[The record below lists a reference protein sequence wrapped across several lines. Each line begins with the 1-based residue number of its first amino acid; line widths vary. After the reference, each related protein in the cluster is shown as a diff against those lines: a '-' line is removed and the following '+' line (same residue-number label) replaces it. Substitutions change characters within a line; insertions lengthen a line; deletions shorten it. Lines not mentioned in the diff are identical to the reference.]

1 MELDK
6 RIKIMPKDEKL
17 LDNTAG
23 RAKKTFIR
31 LSQSEAFF
39 NKLISELS
47 SKTEAEI
54 YDIFIGFD
62 CEFKTKEIKPSITAK
77 ILFWSSFVIVGIMT
91 VFAILFAAAADT
103 GSDAILRVIVVI
115 AIGSIMAYI
124 AYKLAD
130 SKRRAEHSE
139 EEIKEVSKKRAN
151 EIELAAQKEIYIHF
165 NKLIEKFKNDADIFN
180 SSYKVDIE
188 NAKTIIIEE
197 SYLAFQDKSAC
208 YNINKDEIVFFDI
221 PKVSILKFHF
231 TTGLFPKSDI
241 SIDKYQ
247 ELALKMHETDLVYT
261 IPYLHA
267 NNLITP
273 YRYSQKDIVSFT
285 YLGTEVVKVTGGE
298 VNLTVAGLTG
308 GAAIW
313 GYLFGT
319 LTLNN
324 EICDLR
330 EVLVTLS
337 DNKMI
342 DVKGIDFYKDLLCYF
357 PDKELHSHVKNQDI
371 ISEPVI
377 TETANPI
384 NKKDIPTIK
393 EQLKEF
399 KEMLDEGLI
408 TQEDYDEK
416 KKLILAEFNENNPA

>member
-6 RIKIMPKDEKL
+6 RIKTMPKDEKL

-23 RAKKTFIR
+23 SAKKTFIR

-47 SKTEAEI
+47 SRDEAEI
-54 YDIFIGFD
+54 NDIFIGFD
-62 CEFKTKEIKPSITAK
+62 CEFETKEITYSIIVR
-77 ILFWSSFVIVGIMT
+77 ILAWSSIIIFILTII
-91 VFAILFAAAADT
+91 FAILLAMKIDNGGIIF
-103 GSDAILRVIVVI
+103 GGLIIGAILAFLV
-115 AIGSIMAYI
+115 YQ
-124 AYKLAD
+124 LAD
-130 SKRRAEHSE
+130 SKSKSEHPE
-139 EEIKEVSKKRAN
+139 EEIKEVAIKRAN
-151 EIELAAQKEIYIHF
+151 EMEQIAQKEIYIHF

-180 SSYKVDIE
+180 SNYKVDIE
-188 NAKTIIIEE
+188 NAKTLIID
-197 SYLAFQDKSAC
+197 SSHLTFHDKSIC
-208 YNINKDEIVFFDI
+208 YNINEDEIVFYDI
-221 PKVSILKFHF
+221 PKVSILRFHF
-231 TTGLFPKSDI
+231 TTCMSDTLDI
-241 SIDKYQ
+241 SMEQYKVLRKY
-247 ELALKMHETDLVYT
+247 ETDLVYI

-273 YRYSQKDIVSFT
+273 YKYSEKDIVSFT
-285 YLGTEVVKVTGGE
+285 YLGTEVVKITGGE
-298 VNLTVAGLTG
+298 INLTGVGLTG
-308 GAAIW
+308 PIIW

-319 LTLNN
+319 LTFNN

-330 EVLVTLS
+330 EVLVTVS
-337 DNKMI
+337 GNKMI

-371 ISEPVI
+371 ISESVI

-384 NKKDIPTIK
+384 NKSDIPTIK

-416 KKLILAEFNENNPA
+416 KKIILSEFNENNPA

>member
-6 RIKIMPKDEKL
+6 RIKTMPKDEKL
-17 LDNTAG
+17 LDNTAVS
-23 RAKKTFIR
+23 AKKTFIR

-54 YDIFIGFD
+54 NDIFIGFD
-62 CEFKTKEIKPSITAK
+62 CEFKTKQIIPSITAR
-77 ILFWSSFVIVGIMT
+77 ILFWSSFIIVGIMT
-91 VFAILFAAAADT
+91 VFAILFAATADT
-103 GSDAILRVIVVI
+103 GSDAIIRVIVVI
-115 AIGSIMAYI
+115 MIGSILAFI
-124 AYKLAD
+124 SYKLAD

-139 EEIKEVSKKRAN
+139 EEIKEVAQKRAN
-151 EIELAAQKEIYIHF
+151 EIELAAQKDIYIYF

-180 SSYKVDIE
+180 SIYKVDIE
-188 NAKTIIIEE
+188 NAKTIIIEK
-197 SYLAFQDKSAC
+197 SHLAFQDKSAC

-221 PKVSILKFHF
+221 PKVSILRFHF
-231 TTGLFPKSDI
+231 TTGLLPKSDL
-241 SIDKYQ
+241 SIDQYQ
-247 ELALKMHETDLVYT
+247 EMALRMHETDLVYT

-273 YRYSQKDIVSFT
+273 YRYSEKDIVSFT

-298 VNLTVAGLTG
+298 VNLIGIGMTG
-308 GAAIW
+308 AIIW
-313 GYLFGT
+313 GALFGT

-357 PDKELHSHVKNQDI
+357 PDKELHSHVKNQDV
-371 ISEPVI
+371 ISEPI
-377 TETANPI
+377 IGGAANII
-384 NKKDIPTIK
+384 NKKDILTIK

-399 KEMLDEGLI
+399 KGMLDEGLI

-416 KKLILAEFNENNPA
+416 KKLILEEFNENNLA